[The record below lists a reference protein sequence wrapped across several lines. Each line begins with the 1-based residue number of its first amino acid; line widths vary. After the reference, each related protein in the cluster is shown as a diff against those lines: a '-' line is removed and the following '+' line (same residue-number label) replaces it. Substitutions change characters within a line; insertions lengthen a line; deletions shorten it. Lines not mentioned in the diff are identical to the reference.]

1 VCQVI
6 DFQNLTGSPPVS
18 KFSRHWKVA
27 TLHTRDSPKNAPKN
41 RQNAQQSVGTI
52 FLAAACI
59 FVCCIPRSDAQQC
72 PPGTTGQSDGYG
84 TCPSGLSPT
93 QNSKGNVVLTAV
105 SGVAVVNGGRECWN
119 DCGQAQGS
127 CSWCGA
133 GLCCRKGDSGSGC
146 DGVLGCNGYH
156 CCVATPAGSYVSDAK
171 QFWNRDTLWGRGCYL
186 MYERVATW
194 TPARGL
200 CHSLGAN
207 LAPIFKQADSE
218 AARYY
223 GTSYGIGRGNEAW
236 IGVYRTSTSSP
247 WCVERGTSAQTSTL
261 CVGLQYTRW
270 DSGQPINN
278 GGSELYVFVKTA
290 GTWEDYGDSPSWWF
304 VCHQGFACASCT
316 VGKFSSTSGLSTC
329 ASCALGS
336 YQDIAG
342 SSFALCAHREGIR
355 SRRVQRVSAR
365 ALCVRLVHI
374 KIYLGLLFADYVH
387 RENFQIRQA

>member
-1 VCQVI
+1 
-6 DFQNLTGSPPVS
+6 
-18 KFSRHWKVA
+18 
-27 TLHTRDSPKNAPKN
+27 
-41 RQNAQQSVGTI
+41 
-52 FLAAACI
+52 
-59 FVCCIPRSDAQQC
+59 
-72 PPGTTGQSDGYG
+72 
-84 TCPSGLSPT
+84 
-93 QNSKGNVVLTAV
+93 
-105 SGVAVVNGGRECWN
+105 
-119 DCGQAQGS
+119 
-127 CSWCGA
+127 
-133 GLCCRKGDSGSGC
+133 
-146 DGVLGCNGYH
+146 
-156 CCVATPAGSYVSDAK
+156 
-171 QFWNRDTLWGRGCYL
+171 

-247 WCVERGTSAQTSTL
+247 WCVERGTSAQPQGPTP

-342 SSFALCAHREGIR
+342 SSFCTLCPPGRYSVATGATNLSTCTMCSSGSYQNISGSSVCRLCPPGEFSNTTGLINCVQCAMGTFSATSALSTCDLCATG
-355 SRRVQRVSAR
+355 
-365 ALCVRLVHI
+365 
-374 KIYLGLLFADYVH
+374 
-387 RENFQIRQA
+387 